1 MVVDTTYYD
10 ALGVPPTATELEI
23 KKAYRKLAIVT
34 HPDKN
39 PGDETAHER
48 FQAIGEA
55 YQVLS
60 NTELRKRYDTH
71 GKESAVPDQGF
82 EDPNEFFGMIF
93 GGDAFLDLIGEISL
107 LQDLTTRMEI
117 TTEEAEEDLA
127 ASTEEKL
134 NLNEEEG
141 KAAGESAGPGAGVG
155 TTPGAGAG
163 TGSGSGSSAA
173 AAAAASPSPSA
184 SGTSTPRPRIG
195 QHAITDKSDEEISLQ
210 AADVSQEE
218 RDLRK
223 KEKKKSGLTREQQER
238 LQAFELER
246 QKARDDRVDA
256 LATKLI
262 DKISVWTE
270 TDKGNDVTR
279 AFEEKIRL
287 EVENLKIQSFGIEIL
302 HAIGATYVSKA
313 TSFLKSQKF
322 LGISGFFSRL
332 KDKGTLA
339 KEAWTTISTV
349 IDAQLTMEEMA
360 KLEEKGGENWT
371 DEMRAE
377 YSVKVTGKLL
387 AAAWRGSKLE
397 IQSVLRDVCDKVLGD
412 KKIKLEKRIE
422 RAHAMIIA
430 GNIYSKAARDP
441 DEEGDYMAF
450 EQLMTDAMAKKGK
463 DDKKKKEKKHSH
475 GPEPATSPGPGV

>member
-60 NTELRKRYDTH
+60 NPDLRKRYDTH
-71 GKESAVPDQGF
+71 GKEEAVPDHGF

-117 TTEEAEEDLA
+117 TTEDAEHEDLA
-127 ASTEEKL
+127 AATEEKL
-134 NLNEEEG
+134 DLNDEEDKASSPKPAGEG
-141 KAAGESAGPGAGVG
+141 KTAATSA
-155 TTPGAGAG
+155 
-163 TGSGSGSSAA
+163 SG
-173 AAAAASPSPSA
+173 
-184 SGTSTPRPRIG
+184 SGTSTPRRYLG
-195 QHAITDKSDEEISLQ
+195 QQALMDKSDEEIRMQ
-210 AADVSQEE
+210 AAGVSQEE

-223 KEKKKSGLTREQQER
+223 KEKKKGGLTREQHER
-238 LQAFELER
+238 LEAFEMER
-246 QKARDDRVDA
+246 IKAREERVEM

-270 TDKGNDVTR
+270 TDKGTDVTR

-332 KDKGTLA
+332 RDKGTLA

-430 GNIYSKAARDP
+430 GNIYSKAERDP

-450 EQLMTDAMAKKGK
+450 EQLMADAMAKKGK
-463 DDKKKKEKKHSH
+463 DDKKKKKHESA
-475 GPEPATSPGPGV
+475 EASARKSDS